1 MTNDADLR
9 EGTRKAIKFGICLL
23 LAEQILANAYDF
35 YLHKT
40 IVPIPMDPRVLATAY
55 GLSVPVFIYLM
66 MTMVP
71 EVLKKSAGIRRQAI
85 HIADWW
91 LAFGIWQFVA
101 RTDMAQGALIAL
113 FAIGAVIMV
122 LSVKDAIQIEA

>member
-9 EGTRKAIKFGICLL
+9 KGTRIAIKVGICLL
-23 LAEQILANAYDF
+23 LAEQILGNAYDF

-40 IVPIPMDPRVLATAY
+40 IVPIPMDPRVLAAAY
-55 GLSVPVFIYLM
+55 SLFIPGFIYLM

-101 RTDMAQGALIAL
+101 RTDIAQGALIAL

>member
-1 MTNDADLR
+1 
-9 EGTRKAIKFGICLL
+9 
-23 LAEQILANAYDF
+23 
-35 YLHKT
+35 
-40 IVPIPMDPRVLATAY
+40 MDPRVLATAY

-66 MTMVP
+66 MTEVP

-91 LAFGIWQFVA
+91 LAVGFWQFVA
-101 RTDMAQGALIAL
+101 NTNIGQGVLLVAL
-113 FAIGAVIMV
+113 FAIGTVIIV

>member
-9 EGTRKAIKFGICLL
+9 KGTRRAIKFGICLL

-40 IVPIPMDPRVLATAY
+40 IVPIPIDPRVLATAY
-55 GLSVPVFIYLM
+55 GLSVPVSIYLM

-91 LAFGIWQFVA
+91 LAFGFWQFVA
-101 RTDMAQGALIAL
+101 KTDMAQSALIVL
-113 FAIGAVIMV
+113 FAIGAVIMA
-122 LSVKDAIQIEA
+122 LSIKDAVRIEA